1 MPDNRR
7 NPNNQDNDDLSST
20 ISGFSRSL
28 DNLSQSLKDAADD
41 FEESVK
47 KLNKELGDLSDDLD
61 DHNDNNDKNIT
72 DARDIFSSFTKN
84 NNKNLNAFQTITKG
98 FVNAIGSVFD
108 YFIGQFKDS
117 INRLESTFNDSISDI
132 AARMDLTYSQYQNL
146 YTSTSDR
153 LARDNLNAQ
162 FSVTK
167 YISNLQSVLE
177 TGLRG
182 QVATD
187 LAYSNLI
194 TGRLLPSLNTISTE
208 YRRFYKMFG
217 DQFSESITAIGRYT
231 EEVYG
236 AEHIEQGNL
245 DAIIQSLQVPL
256 TYAASTMGLSMEE
269 QSEYVKDAMTRIT
282 STAGILSN
290 TYNID
295 PTEFYQLIADAIANP
310 AGSSQLR
317 NSLGIGSSQ
326 LAQEV
331 LTNEDAFFAYLQ
343 NYLNTGYD
351 YSNTPDYISQ
361 MTSILGRDQIT
372 ALQIATA
379 QNQRGGLSGLIS
391 DLRDDI
397 REFDAA
403 TVYNN
408 EEEKLQN
415 NQYISVQ
422 EKISNQIDNI
432 LDDLAVITAGI
443 PNLWSF
449 LGNITSALGGVA
461 GNFLGSFL
469 GSKLG
474 GGGTSSAGGLKGL
487 GISGKGLIRGASAV
501 TGALMIGSDA
511 ISGYQETGSVGQA
524 IVSGIAGET
533 LGVSADDVL
542 SGNYAE
548 FDPGSMISNTAKGAA
563 VGGAIVPVWG
573 HLIGGAVGLV
583 SNLGAQF
590 SQMFDPMNEFAELVG
605 KSNEAL
611 ADFKTDM
618 SEVSTESDRLSS
630 VQEAFTKIMNRTGKE
645 TGDEL
650 SDLTDAFNLL
660 KQEYPDELAHIKEIN
675 DLNEESIK
683 ILKAKI
689 EYEYK
694 TNSEAL
700 TSTINEAADKL
711 KEAAD
716 GVDFDS
722 PLVSGDDVFLNL
734 VKRFAGDDKEGLG
747 AGDVLNIFRE
757 EWANAEDYL
766 KSMYGDDYSFD
777 DFYMDYGAKL
787 SDEDNFESG
796 AILSRS
802 KADKYVYSRDEDGN
816 IIYDKSK
823 AEYYSEG
830 GILSEKTWTSGDNAQ
845 EALKDAEAK
854 IGSYN
859 TELDNTKEIIKNTKS
874 EIIDMYLDFV
884 NYGEK
889 DPDSMYYSYLRD
901 TLTAFNNLFSQ
912 ARGRIKF
919 SEYDEVSSDLTLS
932 DIYSAVGMTPPS
944 YKVGLYNVPSDN
956 YLASLH
962 SGEMVLTSS
971 NADKLRQLASGGI
984 TGVLDTLTSLTATT
998 STEDSSALNTTY
1010 DLIDAIDNQTATL
1023 VSELDTIYDLLYRY
1037 FTSSRSSR
1045 SSVSTIPE
1053 NVVSMSGY

>member
-47 KLNKELGDLSDDLD
+47 KLNRGLGDLSDDLD
-61 DHNDNNDKNIT
+61 DHNDNNNQNVT
-72 DARDIFSSFTKN
+72 DARDIFSAFTKN
-84 NNKNLNAFQTITKG
+84 NNKNLNTFQTITKG

-117 INRLESTFNDSISDI
+117 INRLESTFNSSISDI

-167 YISNLQSVLE
+167 YINNLQSVLE

-245 DAIIQSLQVPL
+245 DAILQSLQVPL
-256 TYAASTMGLSMEE
+256 TYAASTRGLSMEE
-269 QSEYVKDAMTRIT
+269 QAEYVQDAMSRIV

-317 NSLGIGSSQ
+317 TSLGIGSSQ

-331 LTNEDAFFAYLQ
+331 LTNENAFFTYLQ

-351 YSNTPDYISQ
+351 YSSTPDYISQ

-379 QNQRGGLSGLIS
+379 QNQYGGLEGLIS
-391 DLRDDI
+391 DLRDDLSSY
-397 REFDAA
+397 DAA
-403 TVYNN
+403 TVYSN

-432 LDDLAVITAGI
+432 LDDLAVITVGI
-443 PNLWSF
+443 PNLWTF
-449 LGNITSALGGVA
+449 LGNITSAIGGVA
-461 GNFLGSFL
+461 GDFLGSFL

-474 GGGTSSAGGLKGL
+474 GGGSLLGGSSTGGTSFIKGAGGASLATVGSAIAIAAGSLMAIDDASEAYDNSGGDLASAVQGFLTGETFDETELEHVRRNEGIFDWSEVGSNALKW
-487 GISGKGLIRGASAV
+487 GLIGGGAGTLVTPGIGTAIGGIGGAV
-501 TGALMIGSDA
+501 TGALSSIIGQYDRYRAANEYAESELGKLADSISETTDTLDEMQASITAYNDLREKEEDLISSINKAKGTEKDLLEQQLDLLRLEIQMQEALLPTAKDLVTEMDMLREEYSTGKSQSDFLSELYTLDRTALRNMDLENNAIEDMSLDQILNSMGMTNEQAESLVSKAISANYIKEGTSTEDALKALLIDYASSEGYIVSANAKGSD
-511 ISGYQETGSVGQA
+511 Y
-524 IVSGIAGET
+524 
-533 LGVSADDVL
+533 DDVKVLGDAAYYSLDRDEGKAVISSTKTAL
-542 SGNYAE
+542 S
-548 FDPGSMISNTAKGAA
+548 
-563 VGGAIVPVWG
+563 
-573 HLIGGAVGLV
+573 
-583 SNLGAQF
+583 
-590 SQMFDPMNEFAELVG
+590 ELTS
-605 KSNEAL
+605 KS
-611 ADFKTDM
+611 
-618 SEVSTESDRLSS
+618 
-630 VQEAFTKIMNRTGKE
+630 
-645 TGDEL
+645 
-650 SDLTDAFNLL
+650 
-660 KQEYPDELAHIKEIN
+660 
-675 DLNEESIK
+675 
-683 ILKAKI
+683 
-689 EYEYK
+689 
-694 TNSEAL
+694 SEAL
-700 TSTINEAADKL
+700 STLRDYASSDTTPDNSLIQRAIAQWERGYVSEDIPYSKVDDLLDAA
-711 KEAAD
+711 
-716 GVDFDS
+716 GF
-722 PLVSGDDVFLNL
+722 
-734 VKRFAGDDKEGLG
+734 
-747 AGDVLNIFRE
+747 
-757 EWANAEDYL
+757 
-766 KSMYGDDYSFD
+766 
-777 DFYMDYGAKL
+777 
-787 SDEDNFESG
+787 SDAQIS
-796 AILSRS
+796 SY
-802 KADKYVYSRDEDGN
+802 KKYVQENG
-816 IIYDKSK
+816 I
-823 AEYYSEG
+823 ATSER
-830 GILSEKTWTSGDNAQ
+830 
-845 EALKDAEAK
+845 AK
-854 IGSYN
+854 G
-859 TELDNTKEIIKNTKS
+859 
-874 EIIDMYLDFV
+874 F
-884 NYGEK
+884 
-889 DPDSMYYSYLRD
+889 
-901 TLTAFNNLFSQ
+901 
-912 ARGRIKF
+912 
-919 SEYDEVSSDLTLS
+919 
-932 DIYSAVGMTPPS
+932 
-944 YKVGLYNVPSDN
+944 YKVGLYDVPSDN
-956 YLASLH
+956 YLANLH
-962 SGEMVLTSS
+962 SGEMVLTST

-998 STEDSSALNTTY
+998 STEDSSAVNTTY
-1010 DLIDAIDNQTATL
+1010 DLIDAIDNQTTTL
-1023 VSELDTIYDLLYRY
+1023 VSELDTIYDLIYKY

-1053 NVVSMSGY
+1053 NVVNMSGY

>member
-41 FEESVK
+41 FDETVR
-47 KLNKELGDLSDDLD
+47 KLNRGIEGLSDDLD
-61 DHNDNNDKNIT
+61 DHNDNNNQNVT
-72 DARDIFSSFTKN
+72 DARDIFSAFTKN

-117 INRLESTFNDSISDI
+117 INRLESTFNDSLSDI

-153 LARDNLNAQ
+153 LAQDNLNAQ

-167 YISNLQSVLE
+167 YISKLQSVLE

-269 QSEYVKDAMTRIT
+269 QAEYVQDAMTRIT
-282 STAGILSN
+282 STAGILAN

-331 LTNEDAFFAYLQ
+331 LTNENAFFAYLQ

-351 YSNTPDYISQ
+351 YSTTPDYISQ

-403 TVYNN
+403 IVYRN

-443 PNLWSF
+443 PNLWTF
-449 LGNITSALGGVA
+449 LGNITSAIGGVA

-474 GGGTSSAGGLKGL
+474 GGGTSSAGGLKRL

-511 ISGYQETGSVGQA
+511 ISGYQETGSAGQA
-524 IVSGIAGET
+524 IVSGITGET

-548 FDPGSMISNTAKGAA
+548 FSTGSMISNTVKGAA
-563 VGGAIVPVWG
+563 VGGAIVPGWG
-573 HLIGGAVGLV
+573 HLIGGAFGLV

-611 ADFKTDM
+611 ADFKTDI

-630 VQEAFTKIMNRTGKE
+630 VQGAFTKIMNRTGKE

-650 SDLTDAFNLL
+650 SDLTEAFNLL
-660 KQEYPDELAHIKEIN
+660 KQEYPDELAHTKEIN
-675 DLNEESIK
+675 DLNEGSIK

-689 EYEYK
+689 EYESRLNADQLADTIK
-694 TNSEAL
+694 GF
-700 TSTINEAADKL
+700 TSDYVESA
-711 KEAAD
+711 E
-716 GVDFDS
+716 GVDFDN
-722 PLVSGDDVFLNL
+722 PLLSLDDVALDLISQFEGVTRNL
-734 VKRFAGDDKEGLG
+734 TP
-747 AGDVLNIFRE
+747 E
-757 EWANAEDYL
+757 EVESKFQEVWSSAQDYL
-766 KSMYGDDYSFD
+766 KARNGEDYDYD
-777 DFYMDYGAKL
+777 DFYQEYGAIL
-787 SDEDNFESG
+787 SDENNFESG
-796 AILSRS
+796 EVLNA
-802 KADKYVYSRDEDGN
+802 KYGDKY
-816 IIYDKSK
+816 
-823 AEYYSEG
+823 AF
-830 GILSEKTWTSGDNAQ
+830 EKTGMLGNNAEEALEDREAALKAAEIARSNFEASVKSAISQLLDLYSDFVGSGENPESTFYRNLKVNV
-845 EALKDAEAK
+845 EALKSQFDA
-854 IGSYN
+854 IHS
-859 TELDNTKEIIKNTKS
+859 
-874 EIIDMYLDFV
+874 V
-884 NYGEK
+884 
-889 DPDSMYYSYLRD
+889 DP
-901 TLTAFNNLFSQ
+901 F
-912 ARGRIKF
+912 IKF
-919 SEYDEVSSDLTLS
+919 SDYDRVSGDITLS
-932 DIYSAVGMTPPS
+932 EIFKSVDVEPPS

-956 YLASLH
+956 YLANLH
-962 SGEMVLTSS
+962 SGEMVLTST

-998 STEDSSALNTTY
+998 STEDSSAVNPTH

-1037 FTSSRSSR
+1037 FSSSRSSR